1 VPGAIANQ
9 FQAFEDIPLSWDAWD
24 VDIFYDDKMWLAEP
38 ADSIRVIEANTLRA
52 TLQIKRRILNSD
64 YVLQISLRHNSP
76 RLDFKTTIQWRER
89 KILLKVAFPVDI
101 LSPTATYEIQWGNVE
116 RPTHRNTS
124 WDWARFETAAQKWVD
139 LSEGDYGV
147 SLLNDCKY
155 GHDIR
160 DNNMRL
166 TLLRGSTA
174 PDPDADLGEHHFT
187 YSLFSHT
194 GGWDERTIAEAYA
207 LNDPIL
213 VYRANVE
220 PTETRAAARV
230 ARSFIAVDQPNIV
243 IETIKKAGDGRGVI
257 VRIYESQRKR
267 GTFNLT
273 TNFPLAQAWRTNILE
288 ENQEKISVD
297 RLGLKYVIK
306 PYQIVTLRLVPT
318 V

>member
-1 VPGAIANQ
+1 
-9 FQAFEDIPLSWDAWD
+9 
-24 VDIFYDDKMWLAEP
+24 
-38 ADSIRVIEANTLRA
+38 
-52 TLQIKRRILNSD
+52 
-64 YVLQISLRHNSP
+64 
-76 RLDFKTTIQWRER
+76 
-89 KILLKVAFPVDI
+89 
-101 LSPTATYEIQWGNVE
+101 
-116 RPTHRNTS
+116 
-124 WDWARFETAAQKWVD
+124 
-139 LSEGDYGV
+139 
-147 SLLNDCKY
+147 
-155 GHDIR
+155 
-160 DNNMRL
+160 MRL